1 MWNNSIPRRPY
12 TLFERRRGSVS
23 HIVFLLMVFM
33 CLGTAGCNEE
43 TSDPAAAKAKKNL
56 KKKLTLVEKN
66 LGGGA
71 SRYQNH
77 RVTLKAVIL
86 EAERFELDEIR
97 SEAEALLSKA
107 DSNFKASLEKFL
119 AKLKADVESFKKES
133 GDKSPEDIDAA
144 RDSLESAFKSIPK
157 AYIVAN
163 PEAFEKLRRELHGG
177 NSAGDRA
184 DEIIAK
190 ASRMS
195 RYHFYENA
203 LGVLES
209 FLAVEAFNSS
219 PFAKKV
225 KAEIEKTKKAADEWQ
240 VKKAEEDKIPWFKL
254 FVREKAALRLERN
267 FEKPDTDDAFSLR
280 NKILVSDNREDSP
293 VRLVLGRSDT
303 WKDYIVEI
311 DFQLVK
317 GNFTMGLR
325 AKNWRAEKY
334 DKVPFNISKYKRR
347 SWSKV
352 RIHVEG
358 SQANV
363 VSLDNF
369 EVEEITLE
377 ESDGGLILI
386 FDPNSVIEIRSLR
399 LKLLKKA

>member
-1 MWNNSIPRRPY
+1 MS
-12 TLFERRRGSVS
+12 
-23 HIVFLLMVFM
+23 
-33 CLGTAGCNEE
+33 LGTAGCKEE
-43 TSDPAAAKAKKNL
+43 SADPAVAKAKKDL
-56 KKKLTLVEKN
+56 KKKLARVEKN
-66 LGGGA
+66 LGGA
-71 SRYQNH
+71 SRYRNH
-77 RVTLKAVIL
+77 RVTLKAVIH
-86 EAERFELDEIR
+86 EAELYELDDIR
-97 SEAEALLSKA
+97 AEAEGLLSKA
-107 DSNFKASLEKFL
+107 ENNFKAELEKFL
-119 AKLKADVESFKKES
+119 AKLKGDVEAFKKQS
-133 GDKSPEDIDAA
+133 GDKSPEEIDKA
-144 RDSLESAFKSIPK
+144 RESLESAFKGIPK
-157 AYIVAN
+157 AFSVAS

-184 DEIIAK
+184 DEIVKK
-190 ASRMS
+190 AARMS

-209 FLAVEAFNSS
+209 FLAVEAFKNS
-219 PFAKKV
+219 PFAKKIE
-225 KAEIEKTKKAADEWQ
+225 AEISKTKKAAEEWE
-240 VKKAEEDKIPWFKL
+240 VKRAKEDKIPWFKL
-254 FVREKAALRLERN
+254 FVREKASLRLERN
-267 FEKPDTDDAFSLR
+267 FEKPDSDDAFSLR

-293 VRLVLGRSDT
+293 VRLVLGRSDN
-303 WKDYIVEI
+303 WQDYIVEI

-358 SQANV
+358 SKANV

-386 FDPNSVIEIRSLR
+386 FDANSVIEIRSLR
-399 LKLLKKA
+399 LKLLKKT